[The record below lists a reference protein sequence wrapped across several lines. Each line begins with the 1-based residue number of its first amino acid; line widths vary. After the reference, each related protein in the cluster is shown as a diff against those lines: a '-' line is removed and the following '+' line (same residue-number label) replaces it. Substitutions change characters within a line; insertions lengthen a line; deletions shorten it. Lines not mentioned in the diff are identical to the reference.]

1 MIHLTHTTKATSA
14 KDIERA
20 WHVVD
25 LKDQPLGRVATR
37 IATLLQGKHK
47 SKYTT
52 HLDCGDFLVAVNA
65 KYIKVTGNK
74 SSQKEYTMY
83 SGYPGGLKKE
93 PYRSAIEKDPTFV
106 IRHAVAGMLPK
117 NKLKSRRLARLF
129 IYNDVDHPHT
139 DKIS

>member
-1 MIHLTHTTKATSA
+1 MTHLTHTTKSISA
-14 KDIERA
+14 KNIERT

-25 LKDQPLGRVATR
+25 LKDQSLGRAATQ

-52 HLDCGDFLVAVNA
+52 HLDCGDYLVAVNA
-65 KYIKVTGNK
+65 QHIKLTGNK
-74 SSQKEYTMY
+74 STQKEYATY

-93 PYRSAIEKDPTFV
+93 SYRSVTEKDPTFA
-106 IRHAVAGMLPK
+106 IRHAISGMLPK
-117 NKLKSRRLARLF
+117 NKLKSRRMARLF
-129 IYNDVDHPHT
+129 IYAAGDHPHA